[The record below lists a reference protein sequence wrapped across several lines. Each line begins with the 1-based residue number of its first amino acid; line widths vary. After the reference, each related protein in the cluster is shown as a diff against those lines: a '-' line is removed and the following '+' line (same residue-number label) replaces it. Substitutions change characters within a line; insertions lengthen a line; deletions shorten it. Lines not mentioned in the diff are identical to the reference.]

1 MRDHSLF
8 SLGVV
13 RVVRDTLVSM
23 LQALAANNLT
33 RWLVL
38 IKDLF
43 QASSGEGPFII

>member
-13 RVVRDTLVSM
+13 RVTLVSM

-38 IKDLF
+38 IKDVL